1 MSTRLFISAATC
13 SHILTV
19 LHVLHTI
26 EINKFFIIPIFETI
40 YNNQRTCFH
49 ILLLTRIANN
59 YTKCSNIDQ
68 LLLSKNEKMKKN
80 KNLYSVR
87 SIKLDAIA

>member
-26 EINKFFIIPIFETI
+26 EINKFFIIPIFVAI
-40 YNNQRTCFH
+40 YNNQRTCFY

-68 LLLSKNEKMKKN
+68 LLVSGNVKMKK
-80 KNLYSVR
+80 
-87 SIKLDAIA
+87 IKIYILCVALNWMQ